1 MLAPRSNRKRLRVHM
16 HPIHTVYQCVMS
28 YCYCCRCCH
37 ARTAAA
43 ADTTANTKAASSLLT
58 RCRRSSK
65 RFHNSIQPMFIY
77 MRLVVGQCRDM
88 RKTNTQQSVLSK
100 YRISIVH
107 SHSPKLPGSR
117 GRDGRESD
125 QALGA
130 SFTRTLGASRYDS
143 SENVSRAEGS
153 ARRWLRL
160 APRKAFVPRPG
171 RPDPASG

>member
-1 MLAPRSNRKRLRVHM
+1 
-16 HPIHTVYQCVMS
+16 MS

-100 YRISIVH
+100 YRIFIVH
-107 SHSPKLPGSR
+107 PILPISR
-117 GRDGRESD
+117 RSWGRGGREND
-125 QALGA
+125 RARGA
-130 SFTRTLGASRYDS
+130 SFTRPLGASRYDS
-143 SENVSRAEGS
+143 SEDGSRAAGS

-171 RPDPASG
+171 RPDPASR